1 MLGDLF
7 EIRSSAMQM
16 TKQEESFLEWVG
28 VSKKGTKSEINESTY
43 YTCLKLLSEGIARVP
58 LYLYQET
65 DKGPERAR
73 EHPLYRTLSMRP
85 NPFMSAIDFWRS
97 VVICRFHHGYGAA
110 YIKRIGEKKE
120 LYPIKIENII
130 IDNVG
135 LINSSKNNPVL
146 VQFSDM
152 TGNGMIYDAR
162 LDDIFIIK
170 NFTMDGMTSKSN
182 RQMIPSTIQ
191 TSMKS
196 QEYLNNLYDNGLTNK
211 IAVQL
216 ASDIKEEPKLK
227 KIQEK
232 FNRVF
237 SENGRIFTVPAGY
250 TIQSLNLSLADAQ
263 FEQLKRMSIS
273 QIASS
278 FGIKMYQ
285 LNDLS
290 NTNNNSLEHQQLS
303 FLVDTLLII
312 FESIE
317 QEADY
322 KLLSEDE
329 CKRGYYTR
337 HNTNVVLRTDSKTQS
352 EILKNYVGSSIN
364 APNEARRKLDLKD
377 KDGGDDLI
385 VNAGVLRL
393 KDINKASHEG
403 GEKYGKK

>member
-1 MLGDLF
+1 MLSNLF
-7 EIRSSAMQM
+7 EIRNSAMQM
-16 TKQEESFLEWVG
+16 TKQEESFLEWLG
-28 VSKKGTKSEINESTY
+28 VSKKGTSSEINESTY
-43 YTCLKLLSEGIARVP
+43 FTCLKLLSEGIARVP
-58 LYLYQET
+58 LYLYKET
-65 DKGPERAR
+65 EKGPERAR
-73 EHPLYRTLSMRP
+73 DHPLYKTLSLRP
-85 NPFMSAIDFWRS
+85 NPYMSAIDFWRS
-97 VVICRFHHGYGAA
+97 VIICRYHYGYGSA
-110 YIKRIGEKKE
+110 YIKRIGDKTE
-120 LYPIKIENII
+120 LYPVRIENII

-135 LINSSKNNPVL
+135 LINSNLTNPVL
-146 VQFSDM
+146 VQFSDL
-152 TGNGMIYDAR
+152 TGNGILYDAR
-162 LDDIFIIK
+162 LEDVFIIK

-182 RQMIPSTIQ
+182 RQMISSTIN
-191 TSMKS
+191 TSIKS
-196 QEYLNNLYDNGLTNK
+196 QDYLNSLYDNGLTNK

-216 ASDIKEEPKLK
+216 ASDIKDETKLG

-263 FEQLKRMSIS
+263 FEELKRMSIS

-303 FLVDTLLII
+303 FLVDTLLIV

-322 KLLSEDE
+322 KLLTDE
-329 CKRGYYTR
+329 LISRGYYTR

-352 EILKNYVGSSIN
+352 EILKNYVGSSIY
-364 APNEARRKLDLKD
+364 APNEARRKLDCKD
-377 KDGGDDLI
+377 KEAGDDLI
-385 VNAGVLRL
+385 VNAGVLKL
-393 KDINKASHEG
+393 KDINKKLHEG
-403 GEKYGKK
+403 GGENGKE